1 MLFDVAIDF
10 NEYDLYNTELE
21 QKLNQKM
28 MDNQYAFK
36 GKVTTE
42 RDIILQYFRLFSIDS
57 TVYEYTIS
65 LTYYSRDL
73 QTFILE
79 KVELR
84 RDTKESEIINISNR
98 EEVMKMLPK
107 DENLESLYKLGEL
120 GGNNG

>member
-28 MDNQYAFK
+28 MDNQYSFK
-36 GKVTTE
+36 GKIVTE
-42 RDIILQYFRLFSIDS
+42 RDIILQYFKLFSIDN
-57 TVYEYTIS
+57 TVYEYIIS

-84 RDTKESEIINISNR
+84 KDTKESEIINISNR
-98 EEVMKMLPK
+98 KEIMKLLPK
-107 DENLESLYKLGEL
+107 NENLESLYKLGEL
-120 GGNNG
+120 GGE

>member
-28 MDNQYAFK
+28 MDNQYSFK
-36 GKVTTE
+36 GKIVTE
-42 RDIILQYFRLFSIDS
+42 RDIILQYFRLFSIDN

-65 LTYYSRDL
+65 LTYYSKDL
-73 QTFILE
+73 QIFILE

-98 EEVMKMLPK
+98 EEVMKILPK

-120 GGNNG
+120 GGK

>member
-21 QKLNQKM
+21 QKLDQKM
-28 MDNQYAFK
+28 MDNQYSFK
-36 GKVTTE
+36 GKIVTE
-42 RDIILQYFRLFSIDS
+42 RDIILQYFKLFSIDN
-57 TVYEYTIS
+57 TVYEYIIS

-84 RDTKESEIINISNR
+84 KDTKESEIINISNR
-98 EEVMKMLPK
+98 EEVMKLLPK
-107 DENLESLYKLGEL
+107 NENLESLYKLGEL
-120 GGNNG
+120 GGK